1 MSRNAEQNKSLGK
14 GGKVAILACIVV
26 IILLLIII
34 FLLFTWKQKEEEP
47 KRNVVI
53 TPDNVEAV
61 MDEMVTQEFV
71 EPGYYSASMT
81 NIWHFATG
89 DAISEDGFVEN
100 IEKNTND
107 IYFDVFLAED
117 EETPILQ
124 SPVIPRGAQLDNIAL
139 DTPLEAGTYDCVM
152 VYHLVDD
159 DQNTVSTLRV
169 GITIIV
175 EK

>member
-1 MSRNAEQNKSLGK
+1 MSKDAEQNKSLGK
-14 GGKVAILACIVV
+14 GGKIAIFACVVV
-26 IILLLIII
+26 IILLLMIIL
-34 FLLFTWKQKEEEP
+34 FLFFWKQKDEEP

-61 MDEMVTQEFV
+61 IDEMVTQEFV
-71 EPGYYSASMT
+71 EPGYYSVSMT
-81 NIWHFATG
+81 NTWHFATG
-89 DAISEDGFVEN
+89 DAVSEDAFVEN
-100 IEKNTND
+100 K
-107 IYFDVFLAED
+107 
-117 EETPILQ
+117 ETPILQ
-124 SPVIPRGAQLDNIAL
+124 SPVIPRGAEFDSIAL
-139 DTPLEAGTYDCVM
+139 DTFLEAGTYDCVM